1 MMSINTSGQS
11 PENAQT
17 KKAIPTPQKPWK
29 PTVAERSQSIAVG
42 VLAALFSV
50 ATVAITPMKGLLPF
64 LILFGIYAIIIGYFK
79 GFIGRGSTTAKN
91 NAVGVLL
98 GLGTV
103 VALIPIASILHTT
116 ITRGY
121 KGLHW
126 GLWRDD
132 MSQNTSI
139 DPITEGGLYHALVG
153 TIIMVSM
160 ALIVALPLGIL
171 TAIYLT
177 EIKGRFSRPVR
188 FLVQA
193 MSGVPSIVAGLFI
206 MSAIVYP
213 ITQTFSGFMGAL
225 ALSILM
231 IPTIARTA
239 EEVLLLIPND
249 LREAGVALGG
259 TQWRT
264 VAMVVLPAARSGLV
278 TAMILGIAR
287 VIGETAPILLVT
299 GGGDAVNYNPFTG
312 PMGSLPFYV
321 WKSFFFG
328 TEEATTRGWA
338 GLLVLLGFVLILF
351 LLARTLSKRKVR
363 R

>member
-1 MMSINTSGQS
+1 MAESETKRPIPS
-11 PENAQT
+11 PQT
-17 KKAIPTPQKPWK
+17 PWK
-29 PTVAERSQSIAVG
+29 PTAAERAKSLAVG
-42 VLAALFSV
+42 VLAALTSL

-64 LILFGIYAIIIGYFK
+64 LFLFGFYAIIIGYFK
-79 GFIGRGSTTAKN
+79 GMIGRGSMTGKN
-91 NAVGVLL
+91 NAAGILL
-98 GLGTV
+98 GLGMFI
-103 VALIPIASILHTT
+103 ALIPIFSILHTT

-121 KGLHW
+121 KGIHW
-126 GLWRDD
+126 GLWVED
-132 MSQNTSI
+132 MGLNTAI
-139 DPITEGGLYHALVG
+139 DPITEGGLLHALLG
-153 TIIMVSM
+153 SLIMVSI
-160 ALIVALPLGIL
+160 ALVVALPLGIL
-171 TAIYLT
+171 TAVYLT

-206 MSAIVYP
+206 MSAIIYP
-213 ITQTFSGFMGAL
+213 ITKTFTGFMGAL

-287 VIGETAPILLVT
+287 VAGETAPILLVS
-299 GGGDAVNYNPFTG
+299 GGGDSVNLNPFEG
-312 PMGSLPFYV
+312 PMGSLPFYI

-338 GLLVLLGFVLILF
+338 GLLVLLVVILLLFFV
-351 LLARTLSKRKVR
+351 ARTLSTRKVR